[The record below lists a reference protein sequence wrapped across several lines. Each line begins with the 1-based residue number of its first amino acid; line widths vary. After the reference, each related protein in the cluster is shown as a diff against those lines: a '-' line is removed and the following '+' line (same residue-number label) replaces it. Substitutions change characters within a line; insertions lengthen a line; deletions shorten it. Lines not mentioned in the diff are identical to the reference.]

1 MPLLIIMLMLET
13 TVSWFPWQ
21 TLLVIF
27 LIIAFGDMM
36 DKSWKSNMIE
46 TNYVSSSKQ
55 NFYKMYLIRLF
66 EMSLLNMFHKGYLFG
81 TTHTCIGQE
90 AIPVALQVFLNE
102 GDIILSNHRCHG
114 HYLAKTDDVEGL
126 LLEIQGHE
134 AGICKGRGGSQHLYR
149 KNFITNGIQGNL
161 FPVSVGMAFQQKR
174 LGQKNIVVIYVGD
187 GTFGQGVL
195 YEGLNLASLLK
206 VPLLIVVENNQYAQ
220 STSVNLNLAGTLLK
234 RADAFDIRANEIESN
249 DVDQLCSVFDEAV
262 KSVRHRDPIQLK
274 RAKMTEQD
282 YSEAI
287 DMVEKRFAKAMENLS
302 NIIDVKRWKECI
314 PAVPDYAIH

>member
-1 MPLLIIMLMLET
+1 
-13 TVSWFPWQ
+13 
-21 TLLVIF
+21 
-27 LIIAFGDMM
+27 
-36 DKSWKSNMIE
+36 MIE
-46 TNYVSSSKQ
+46 AKYVSSPRQ

-102 GDIILSNHRCHG
+102 DDIILSNHRCHG
-114 HYLAKTDDVEGL
+114 HYLAKTDDIEGL
-126 LLEIQGHE
+126 LLEIQGHP
-134 AGICKGRGGSQHLYR
+134 AGICMGRGGSQHLYQ
-149 KNFITNGIQGNL
+149 NGFFTNGIQGNL
-161 FPVSVGMAFQQKR
+161 FPVSVGMAYRQKQ
-174 LGQKNIVVIYVGD
+174 LDKKNIVVIYIGD
-187 GTFGQGVL
+187 GTFGQGVV
-195 YEGLNLASLLK
+195 YEGLNLASLLA

-220 STSVNLNLAGTLLK
+220 STHVKLNLAGTLLK
-234 RADAFDIRANEIESN
+234 RAEAFDICAHEVESN
-249 DVDQLCSVFDEAV
+249 DVDLLSSVFDRAV
-262 KSVRHRDPIQLK
+262 RNVRNFQTPYMQIVKTYRLAAHSKGDDFRDTQEIKNWRRQDPIQLM
-274 RAKMTEQD
+274 RAKITEQE